1 MLAPQVNCPLQI
13 KLFHWSP
20 FMFSSYYHKV
30 YFHIN
35 AIVNNFTYTTLYFLL
50 HFLCYSSISLSGLSK
65 IRLPLMGLDINNCTE
80 IYLNVNVGSERRCVN
95 NSEELKL
102 ILKKL
107 YQKLQKQGNMYIIL
121 F

>member
-1 MLAPQVNCPLQI
+1 
-13 KLFHWSP
+13 
-20 FMFSSYYHKV
+20 
-30 YFHIN
+30 
-35 AIVNNFTYTTLYFLL
+35 
-50 HFLCYSSISLSGLSK
+50 
-65 IRLPLMGLDINNCTE
+65 MGLDINNCTE